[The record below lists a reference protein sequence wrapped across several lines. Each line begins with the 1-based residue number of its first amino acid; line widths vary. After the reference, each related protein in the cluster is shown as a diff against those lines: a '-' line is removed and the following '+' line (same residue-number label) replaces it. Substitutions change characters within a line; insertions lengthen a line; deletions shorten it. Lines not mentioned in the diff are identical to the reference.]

1 MFISALTSIEPF
13 IKKDS
18 IDEATFSQYLLAN
31 VNESL

>member
-1 MFISALTSIEPF
+1 MFFLFKMSIEPF

-18 IDEATFSQYLLAN
+18 IDEATFLQHLLAN